1 MNGESMNPAVEK
13 GRSHA
18 TASSADAPDDAGRI
32 DAAPGDAR
40 GAEAGAAGPDALAAL
55 QAECAA
61 LNDKYLRLYAEF
73 ENFRKRSAREWREQQ
88 QRAGEEVLRE
98 MLELAD
104 NLERALAAPPEDAAV
119 LRKGVELIAQQLQA
133 KLKRFGVEPLEVRG
147 AEFDPLRH
155 EAVLMVDSADV
166 ASHHVVDEV
175 QRGYL
180 LNGEVFRPSRVTVA
194 R

>member
-1 MNGESMNPAVEK
+1 MNGESMKPAIEK
-13 GRSHA
+13 NRPGG
-18 TASSADAPDDAGRI
+18 TAGAADSPDDAARI
-32 DAAPGDAR
+32 DSLPGDPGGAGTAAAPDT
-40 GAEAGAAGPDALAAL
+40 LAAL
-55 QAECAA
+55 QADHAA
-61 LNDKYLRLYAEF
+61 LKEKHVRLYAEF

-104 NLERALAAPPEDAAV
+104 NLERALAAPPDDAAA

-133 KLKRFGVEPLEVRG
+133 KLKRFGVEPLDVRG
-147 AEFDPLRH
+147 AEFDPQRH
-155 EAVLMVDSADV
+155 EAVLMVESDDV

-180 LNGEVFRPSRVTVA
+180 LNGEVLRPSRVTVA